1 MPKIK
6 IDDFEEFVE
15 EKEVNYEK
23 IRSKRPKQYKENSS
37 KKKNHREKKVEF

>member
-15 EKEVNYEK
+15 EEVTYEK
-23 IRSKRPKQYKENSS
+23 IRSKRPKQHKETTT
-37 KKKNHREKKVEF
+37 KKKNHREKKFEI

>member
-15 EKEVNYEK
+15 EEVTYEK